1 MARSK
6 NNVSTSKLLTM
17 IREAGTFEEAVS
29 YHETENDPLFND
41 ILYKM
46 IQERDLTP
54 KDIIIA
60 SGIDRSYF
68 YHILSGVKMPGRNM
82 VLRIGFCL
90 HASLN
95 EMNHLLIL
103 AGANSLYPRIRRD
116 AALIYAIQ
124 QKYTMEQ
131 ANELLLNEGEE
142 PLFWKRKNA

>member
-1 MARSK
+1 MARIK

-29 YHETENDPLFND
+29 YHQTSNDPLFND
-41 ILYKM
+41 VLYKM
-46 IQERDLTP
+46 IQERGLTP
-54 KDIIIA
+54 KDIIIT

-90 HASLN
+90 HVNLN
-95 EMNHLLIL
+95 EMNHLLTL
-103 AGANSLYPRIRRD
+103 AGTNSLYPKIRRD

-124 QKYTMEQ
+124 HKFTMEQ
-131 ANELLLNEGEE
+131 ANDLLLSEREE
-142 PLFWKRKNA
+142 PLFWKQKNA